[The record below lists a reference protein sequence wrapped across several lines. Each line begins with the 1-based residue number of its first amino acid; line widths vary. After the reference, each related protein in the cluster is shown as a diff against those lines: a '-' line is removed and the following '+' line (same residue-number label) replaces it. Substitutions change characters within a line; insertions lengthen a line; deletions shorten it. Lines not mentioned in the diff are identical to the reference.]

1 MRVAWVTGASS
12 GIGEALVHKL
22 VREGWG
28 VVAFARRRERLD
40 SLAAHYP
47 QQVLPFVGDVTK
59 AADCEAA
66 VEAALNR
73 FGHLHAVIANAGISM
88 RALVEESREAVLRE
102 VMEVNFWG
110 AVHTIRAALPFIKRH
125 RGWIVGVSSIAGFR
139 GLPAR
144 SAYSASKFAL
154 NGFLEALRVEL
165 RPAGVRVLIAAPGFT
180 RSEIRERALTALGT
194 PQAESPLPEDK
205 LMSAEAVADAIY
217 RAMMQGRKY
226 LVLTGEGRL
235 VRWLNC
241 IVPGWLDKVLYER
254 FAAEAGSPLGR

>member
-1 MRVAWVTGASS
+1 MKVAWVTGASS

-22 VREGWG
+22 VREGWC
-28 VVAFARRRERLD
+28 VLAFARRRQRLD
-40 SLAAHYP
+40 SLAVHYP

-59 AADCEAA
+59 EADCEAA
-66 VEAALNR
+66 VTAALNR
-73 FGHLHAVIANAGISM
+73 FGTLHAVIANAGISM
-88 RALVEESREAVLRE
+88 RALVEESRKEVLRE

-110 AVHTIRAALPFIKRH
+110 AIHTIRAALPVIRQNQ
-125 RGWIVGVSSIAGFR
+125 GWIVGVSSIAGFR

-180 RSEIRERALTALGT
+180 RSEIREKALTASGL

-205 LMSAEAVADAIY
+205 LMSAEAVAEAIY
-217 RAMMQGRKY
+217 HAMMRGQKY
-226 LVLTGEGRL
+226 LVLTWEGRL

-241 IVPGWLDKVLYER
+241 MVPGWLDKVLYKR
-254 FAAEAGSPLGR
+254 FATEAGSPMVR